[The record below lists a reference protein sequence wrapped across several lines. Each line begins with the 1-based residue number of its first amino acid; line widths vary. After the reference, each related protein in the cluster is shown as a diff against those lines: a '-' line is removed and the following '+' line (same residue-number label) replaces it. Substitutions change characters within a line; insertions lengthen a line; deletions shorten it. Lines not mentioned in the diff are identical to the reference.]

1 MADEP
6 GDEPPAEKQ
15 KYDQEFFIAIAL
27 KGKDA
32 WNAWRRDPANNDVS
46 VIFAGIDF
54 SEAPRDR
61 IDFSGFEFGDLADFW
76 RCKWRGATWAEMQ
89 QVPHDEAFAR
99 GRARFTSAAF
109 GNDVRFAA
117 ANFGKNACFDDA
129 TFGNNA
135 YFIGTNFDDVCAFNR
150 AIFGHRAD
158 FKYAAF
164 GYFADFT
171 SAAFGRGARFNSA
184 TFGGGADFS
193 GAAFGGGANFDEAFF
208 KSWVEFT
215 GKSKEQ
221 LRGEL
226 AAKMNVMDAGA
237 RTALES
243 RHVASWVHYD
253 SGPDRFLAVSF
264 TNARFDGEADF
275 SGRSFERDAD
285 FTNARFYRP
294 PNFDLATNIASVP
307 SQTFESGFG
316 ANMIHWWPDGQA
328 TANRAAA
335 QIAH

>member
-1 MADEP
+1 
-6 GDEPPAEKQ
+6 
-15 KYDQEFFIAIAL
+15 
-27 KGKDA
+27 
-32 WNAWRRDPANNDVS
+32 V
-46 VIFAGIDF
+46 
-54 SEAPRDR
+54 
-61 IDFSGFEFGDLADFW
+61 
-76 RCKWRGATWAEMQ
+76 
-89 QVPHDEAFAR
+89 
-99 GRARFTSAAF
+99 
-109 GNDVRFAA
+109 
-117 ANFGKNACFDDA
+117 
-129 TFGNNA
+129 
-135 YFIGTNFDDVCAFNR
+135 
-150 AIFGHRAD
+150 
-158 FKYAAF
+158 
-164 GYFADFT
+164 
-171 SAAFGRGARFNSA
+171 
-184 TFGGGADFS
+184 GGADFS

-294 PNFDLATNIASVP
+294 PNFDLATNIARIDFTGAYIGYGRTWRPHWTSNTKIPIRLRALRKIAEDTKNHDLERDLYIEERKAERGVYLRQRFNDLRKESWKNWPPNIARLFTHILWIAVMGIYWLLADYGRSFARPAVCWLVMSLIIFPWLYGQILPVP
-307 SQTFESGFG
+307 QKAGSIDADKYEHAVQMVAR
-316 ANMIHWWPDGQA
+316 ANAVPFVGPLTIDSDIKKFLFCLNDKDCHPIPPECYQWLVI
-328 TANRAAA
+328 A
-335 QIAH
+335 QNLFSITCVFFIGLALRNYFKIK